1 MAGNPHRQKCS
12 IATPLEKADKNSLA
26 SESKKTTAKQR
37 KHRLASTA
45 KAMSS
50 TQRTQTLGG
59 LLPYKSDEGARQ
71 KISRTLLKGT
81 RILYYGHVPNSFPS
95 LRGTNSTTTNYITGT
110 AFLLKDFWKVLNVIN
125 LTETT
130 LAAVILGFS
139 TLSGTNPQI

>member
-1 MAGNPHRQKCS
+1 MAGNPHWQKCF
-12 IATPLEKADKNSLA
+12 TETLLEKADKNLLA

-95 LRGTNSTTTNYITGT
+95 LRGINSTTTNYITGT
-110 AFLLKDFWKVLNVIN
+110 CVSSQGLLESIKCHKSYRDN
-125 LTETT
+125 
-130 LAAVILGFS
+130 
-139 TLSGTNPQI
+139 SGSSHFRF